1 MEGALKCL
9 SIWFVAAT
17 KLQTL
22 DEKFI
27 LTGSPS
33 LAIKPL
39 KSNHKTVIPASVNPS
54 AMWLA
59 VKNIVGAG

>member
-27 LTGSPS
+27 LTSSPS
-33 LAIKPL
+33 LAL
-39 KSNHKTVIPASVNPS
+39 KTLKLKDKTAIPASVNPS